1 MLMVGDPR
9 LSGLEN
15 GRRIDLV
22 VYVQSIDLH
31 GATLQALWHREQ
43 CFCLGTFE
51 CDRVYSLYGV
61 LYNGM
66 LGASHHLHITEETL
80 IIQRPLLTAT
90 SFRTVKEV
98 CAGIGG
104 ISAGLQQLGG
114 TCLAVLD
121 NNQLAC
127 TVLRANFDTVLEGD
141 IAERA
146 DRIRLHQVAPEVRSM
161 LCAGLPRHG
170 YPRSGLGPGVGDHR
184 HATLGHILQLMWHT
198 QASCLV
204 LEGPV
209 DIIQSTPAMK
219 CLSAFAE
226 QADLQMHHLTLE
238 LADQWAS
245 HRLRWWAALLPNGLP
260 LQALRGW
267 AAVSPLL
274 KVQDVIPVWPTWP
287 TPVEAA
293 LLWDAKEQEAFA
305 NLSQETRV
313 LVASDQAPAAL
324 HCWGCAL
331 RPCPCG
337 CRPKALSLNSLTKC
351 GSSGASVPS
360 GAFEGLRFLHP
371 AEAGLLNTLLPSFNH
386 HPDPRAALCLVGQ
399 LAAPLQALWIW
410 SQVLSAAGPCFGL
423 PLICPE
429 AELRR
434 YKQLLVQQRQD
445 TWLLPSMCA
454 GGQLSVQDVHGTRI
468 ETASGPLTAGQLLCA
483 EAAFLPPGF
492 KLQLLVGD
500 RVLPRFAKLSFLPDG
515 PTYQIQVK
523 RKAAALECAAT
534 PPPSGADTS
543 CGGAPASNAP
553 QQSAPEHEPDTRPA
567 THQTPLDGLHE
578 VGASDFLIWYG
589 ISLWIQSPLASAE
602 FRLVPPCAATSLL
615 QLLGEDMLLAAATV
629 PVLPQG
635 PLILIPF
642 VSQGHWSLLTL
653 CADPAGVVAVHW
665 DGIPGRNTQPAKLL
679 AQAFCQLEG
688 ACLLSFEDQAHW
700 LQSDSSSCGVLLLA
714 HAAALVLGAAL
725 PTLLDWAVDFQRK
738 FPPHLAFLQGLGGLS
753 SEQERDLQALL
764 VAKGVPTDVVS
775 SRLQAAVAKIGPGP
789 LALALQQRN
798 PWQALKT
805 CASKPSCMFRWIQA
819 DELQNHIELQAQ
831 KKFGTGVPKAKEKK
845 ARPSKRPLQAPL
857 HVDPAQLR
865 LAPGTFVSTSGSP
878 LGQLAFTEVQAQAT
892 GICFCTATQAAPFVA
907 QARNLS
913 VDPLALI
920 TTAEIPAEQAGTARL
935 SSIRYPAVFTPTD
948 EAVLVAGSLLQ
959 LGDDDVQLAAAN
971 IAELD
976 RIDTLVCRLN
986 LYKEECT
993 MPWDKVAEAPIRTL
1007 LQQVPGLQVCKD
1019 PSCNQA
1025 CGSFHAAVDEV
1036 VEHLFLDIWARQWC
1050 RLAGSRVKA
1059 GDADV
1064 FQAYLR
1070 VPASAALHLLRLN
1083 CQGLYFEPRASDG
1096 SGPHPAW
1103 SVVWLPGAN
1112 LAAAQHALRTTEK
1125 AVALARLGVKYGLR
1139 TREADEQQVF
1149 EAHRPQHQFLKV
1161 RVSAHFRLHPLPHG
1175 LQRSSLVQLLK
1186 QWGWSGKPLQPDRG
1200 DSNGAAWLVGA
1211 ACDPPAPALPL
1222 GTDYVLIS
1230 KVRDIGGTTRPAPL
1244 PVYASLRTKKA
1255 LLLDDDPDEA
1265 PADPWAGGSDPWSLA
1280 RPPSAAASAPAA
1292 PSTAAVS
1299 KLAQIK
1305 ADLKQDLQHLVN
1317 EQLEAKQA
1325 AKPPPGLSEHDHR
1338 LHQLE
1343 VGLNEVRQQ
1352 NSKFEGWF
1360 QSFGAKVS
1368 DQAQQIETL
1377 TGTVKEQHQELA
1389 KVRTDVQATVQSAVL
1404 SLQSDLSAQMTTQ
1417 LAGQLEQI
1425 QSLFADKK
1433 LRAS

>member
-1 MLMVGDPR
+1 
-9 LSGLEN
+9 
-15 GRRIDLV
+15 
-22 VYVQSIDLH
+22 
-31 GATLQALWHREQ
+31 
-43 CFCLGTFE
+43 
-51 CDRVYSLYGV
+51 
-61 LYNGM
+61 
-66 LGASHHLHITEETL
+66 
-80 IIQRPLLTAT
+80 
-90 SFRTVKEV
+90 
-98 CAGIGG
+98 
-104 ISAGLQQLGG
+104 
-114 TCLAVLD
+114 
-121 NNQLAC
+121 
-127 TVLRANFDTVLEGD
+127 
-141 IAERA
+141 
-146 DRIRLHQVAPEVRSM
+146 
-161 LCAGLPRHG
+161 
-170 YPRSGLGPGVGDHR
+170 
-184 HATLGHILQLMWHT
+184 
-198 QASCLV
+198 
-204 LEGPV
+204 
-209 DIIQSTPAMK
+209 
-219 CLSAFAE
+219 
-226 QADLQMHHLTLE
+226 MHHLTLE

-313 LVASDQAPAAL
+313 LVASDQ
-324 HCWGCAL
+324 
-331 RPCPCG
+331 
-337 CRPKALSLNSLTKC
+337 ALSLNSLTKC

-515 PTYQIQVK
+515 PTYQIQVM

-543 CGGAPASNAP
+543 CGGAPASTAP

-714 HAAALVLGAAL
+714 HAAALVLSAAL
-725 PTLLDWAVDFQRK
+725 PTLLDWALDFQRK

-775 SRLQAAVAKIGPGP
+775 TRLQAAVAKIGPGP

-993 MPWDKVAEAPIRTL
+993 MPWDKVAE
-1007 LQQVPGLQVCKD
+1007 
-1019 PSCNQA
+1019 
-1025 CGSFHAAVDEV
+1025 
-1036 VEHLFLDIWARQWC
+1036 
-1050 RLAGSRVKA
+1050 
-1059 GDADV
+1059 
-1064 FQAYLR
+1064 
-1070 VPASAALHLLRLN
+1070 
-1083 CQGLYFEPRASDG
+1083 
-1096 SGPHPAW
+1096 
-1103 SVVWLPGAN
+1103 
-1112 LAAAQHALRTTEK
+1112 
-1125 AVALARLGVKYGLR
+1125 
-1139 TREADEQQVF
+1139 
-1149 EAHRPQHQFLKV
+1149 V

-1325 AKPPPGLSEHDHR
+1325 TKPPPGLSEHDHR